1 MKKRRNAYI
10 TGVVTL
16 FIIMGIGLY
25 QYNVQGPQEYGISN
39 KPVLSKVS
47 NFPQD
52 IQTYDSEGHPQVM
65 TFYSKPTRV
74 IVSERNSLETIL
86 SLGEGDCVINTSL
99 QKNSQAYKE
108 LSNKYPDE
116 IKKVHFL
123 GAAELNTE
131 SSLAQRPD
139 FILGWKSTFT
149 SVFRKS
155 THWWNSRGI
164 KTYVV
169 ATSNHLLSKGTIA
182 DECKFLDDMGRIFSH
197 KDKTDQ
203 MIKEIHQEL
212 DSVKSETED
221 REKQVVMV
229 IEKNRNGF
237 FNYDSGW
244 LVGDMVQQLGGY
256 MPVKERTVS
265 SEELIKLDPDVIFVV
280 YFSDEMKQ
288 DIYETFSSPMY
299 NSLKVVKNNRIYPI
313 SLYDMYAT
321 GVRTV
326 NGIQLIRNGL
336 YPDLCSE

>member
-1 MKKRRNAYI
+1 MRY
-10 TGVVTL
+10 
-16 FIIMGIGLY
+16 
-25 QYNVQGPQEYGISN
+25 
-39 KPVLSKVS
+39 
-47 NFPQD
+47 
-52 IQTYDSEGHPQVM
+52 
-65 TFYSKPTRV
+65 
-74 IVSERNSLETIL
+74 
-86 SLGEGDCVINTSL
+86 
-99 QKNSQAYKE
+99 KNSQAYKE

-169 ATSNHLLSKGTIA
+169 ATSNHLLSQGTIEE
-182 DECKFLDDMGRIFSH
+182 ECKFLDDMGRIFSH

-237 FNYDSGW
+237 YNYDSGW

-288 DIYETFSSPMY
+288 DIYKTFSSPMY
-299 NSLKVVKNNRIYPI
+299 SSLKVVKNNRIYPI

>member
-1 MKKRRNAYI
+1 MI
-10 TGVVTL
+10 
-16 FIIMGIGLY
+16 
-25 QYNVQGPQEYGISN
+25 
-39 KPVLSKVS
+39 
-47 NFPQD
+47 
-52 IQTYDSEGHPQVM
+52 
-65 TFYSKPTRV
+65 FYCKPTRV

-116 IKKVHFL
+116 IKKIHFW

-169 ATSNHLLSKGTIA
+169 ATSNHLLSQGTIEE
-182 DECKFLDDMGRIFSH
+182 ECKFLDDMGRIFSH

-212 DSVKSETED
+212 DSVKSETKD

-229 IEKNRNGF
+229 IEKIE
-237 FNYDSGW
+237 
-244 LVGDMVQQLGGY
+244 MVF
-256 MPVKERTVS
+256 
-265 SEELIKLDPDVIFVV
+265 LIMTLD
-280 YFSDEMKQ
+280 
-288 DIYETFSSPMY
+288 
-299 NSLKVVKNNRIYPI
+299 
-313 SLYDMYAT
+313 
-321 GVRTV
+321 G
-326 NGIQLIRNGL
+326 
-336 YPDLCSE
+336 